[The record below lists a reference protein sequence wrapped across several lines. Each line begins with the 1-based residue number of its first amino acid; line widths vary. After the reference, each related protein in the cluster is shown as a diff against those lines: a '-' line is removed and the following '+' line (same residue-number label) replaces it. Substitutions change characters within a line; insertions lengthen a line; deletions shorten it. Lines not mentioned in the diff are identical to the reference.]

1 MAEALPIAGLKAS
14 QLRGALER
22 SARMLAPGWA
32 GATQDGDFGRALLEI
47 AARLAEHSTA
57 QLAKAPLR
65 DKLAFLDALDV
76 ASQPPR
82 SASAP
87 IVFTLAV
94 KRETAVF
101 APARVQLSADKGKD
115 QITFETREAIDLSP
129 ARLAHVIAADPA
141 TDRIER
147 APGHVNR
154 SVDAEV
160 PPTRYL
166 LLSAVE
172 AESKTIQLVQA
183 VGIEPGDLLRFAG
196 GVYRVES
203 VKGAIVQLLDPLGQS
218 APAGAGVEKLIALE
232 CFALRNLQD
241 HAVYFGHKEMLKLD
255 GPAEIT
261 LVFDPPSLPAA
272 LASLD
277 LDYAIWGKLKDAK
290 APDWQPLNLV
300 GAGPAGLVLAKTW
313 EGSVDELELPTGK
326 SRWVRIALRQP
337 IAGQCGPATGAVSV
351 ELKVRSTAP
360 PKTSV
365 EGSETIVA
373 ALYNSQPLSIATAF
387 LPFGPEPQRFD
398 TFAFAAPE
406 ALSKKGARVTLKI
419 DFDDASMAAMAYDPV
434 APDHVYGISVNG
446 RLQSIRFAGDKADWR
461 PLGLADDKRL
471 DAKAGLHVLSL
482 DRLDLVFVRGED
494 GVLRMASVTTTADGK
509 DWMLSAWTD
518 LSKNRAAFSAFCV
531 VPDPARLPVKGSSS
545 MMLLNPFAATPGHL
559 LAFDG
564 DGLWSLMIG
573 LGGVT
578 SATWTRP
585 VALSAAGDTP
595 AETTAIVVAKAGI
608 QDGVL
613 AVVAADGRAHKGDL
627 DLANNTIKWA
637 EIATGVSGDV
647 PPVAFVEDGTLVF
660 VAASAA
666 DVPGDRRL
674 VVVGSADPRS
684 DLETS
689 LGAPQSIALLPQD
702 DGAPLIVVSG
712 STGLLLWAGGHTTIA
727 TLPAKADPTALR
739 ALLLPS
745 GNEPRLLLAADSEV
759 VLKRQNE
766 TGPVSGRVEL
776 RDRLRREPGSAA
788 PTRMWARNAAG
799 DTSIAL
805 LDPDWFDAGTRLLQ
819 PAPFNDAREYILLD
833 EDSDFAGK
841 VAASGKLELDPDDDE
856 TVAGD
861 VLEIDH
867 LLYVVTHRNSAEST
881 VDLDPVLPGTL
892 PATGHAVEYTSYR
905 HVGARTNLVA
915 VDRKR
920 FARPTIAAPAALHEL
935 LFAGPAS
942 PLRQEVVGRFGDWL
956 VLKKQWITAPPD
968 SIGATLLNQPDLDI
982 QSEIRLPREAD
993 NPELAWEYYDGR
1005 SWARL
1010 DQRTLTDP
1018 TGNFARSGDVTF
1030 TVPSDI
1036 VPTEIG
1042 GKEDYWVRVRLTG
1055 GDFGR
1060 ASYLITEDPASASP
1074 KRTSVVVDRSQLNP
1088 PEIVSIEASYVLDA
1102 AITPD
1107 LVIAAN
1113 NLAALDQTQAAL
1125 RNGAV
1130 FNLFEGVAQHVGG
1143 AAGGSRALYLGLDR
1157 NPGVQALSLFVD
1169 ALDRDAPRR
1178 ELVAEVLTAAGWQRA
1193 GLDDGTAGLAR
1204 PGIVQ
1209 LRLAPKP
1216 EQLPLFGS
1224 DGWWLRLR
1232 PKDVG
1237 GDWAPVLR
1245 GLFVNAVLADHAK
1258 TVTKELLGSS
1268 LGDPNQSYRLAQ
1280 TPVLPQTLELRVLES
1295 LSQEERAALVLH
1307 HGPEAIVEDQAQR
1320 GQWVRWSE
1328 TESFVDADGDTRAF
1342 RLDPVSGEV
1351 RFGNGRSG
1359 KVPPAGRDS
1368 IRAFTYQCGGG
1379 SAGNVRALE
1388 IAKLGSA
1395 IESVE
1400 LALNPVDASG
1410 GADAPVIERIAVSA
1424 PALLRHAG
1432 RALSP
1437 VDIEAIAEGSAPDVV
1452 RARCLPPRGCGI
1464 ELAVSIRDPAQRC
1477 PVPSRERREGIART
1491 ILAAGWG
1498 ALAPDAVTVRAPRY
1512 LRVRIEAELIA
1523 SGAGAAAGV
1532 EHEARRRLMAFLHPA
1547 DGGSDKLGWAFG
1559 RRVWPSDVHRALA
1572 GTPGLDRVAAVRLDA
1587 FSPGVSLDELPLDA
1601 LIWVDEADIALTVS
1615 VGEGGR

>member
-1 MAEALPIAGLKAS
+1 MTDAVPIAGLKAS
-14 QLRGALER
+14 QLRGGLER

-47 AARLAEHSTA
+47 AARLAEHSTT

-76 ASQPPR
+76 ATPPPR
-82 SASAP
+82 PASAP
-87 IVFTLAV
+87 IVFTLAE

-115 QITFETREAIDLSP
+115 QITFETREGIDLSP
-129 ARLAHVIAADPA
+129 ARLAHVIAADPV

-147 APGHVNR
+147 APAFVNR
-154 SVDAEV
+154 SVDAV
-160 PPTRYL
+160 APPTRYL
-166 LLSAVE
+166 LLTAVE
-172 AESKTIQLVQA
+172 AEAKTIQLVQA
-183 VGIEPGDLLRFAG
+183 VAIEPGDLLRFAG

-203 VKGAIVQLLDPLGQS
+203 VKGAIVQLRDPLGQS
-218 APAGAGVEKLIALE
+218 APAGAAVEKLIALE
-232 CFALRNLQD
+232 SFALRNLQD

-261 LVFDPPSLPAA
+261 LVFDPQSLPAA

-277 LDYAIWGKLKDAK
+277 LDYAIWGKPKEAK

-300 GAGPAGLVLAKTW
+300 AAGPAGLVLAKTW
-313 EGSVDELELPTGK
+313 EGSVDEFELPAGK
-326 SRWVRIALRQP
+326 SRWVRIALRAP

-360 PKTSV
+360 AKSAG
-365 EGSETIVA
+365 EGSETVVA

-406 ALSKKGARVTLKI
+406 ALSKKGAKVTLDIK
-419 DFDDASMAAMAYDPV
+419 FDDASLAALAYDPV
-434 APDHVYGISVNG
+434 APEHVYGISING
-446 RLQSIRFAGDKADWR
+446 RLQSIRFDGASADWR
-461 PLGLADDKRL
+461 PLGLSDGKRL
-471 DAKAGLHVLSL
+471 EAKAGLHVLSL
-482 DRLDLVFVRGED
+482 GTLDLVFVRGED
-494 GVLRMASVTTTADGK
+494 GALRMATVTTAPDGK
-509 DWMLSAWTD
+509 NWTLTAWTD
-518 LSKNRAAFSAFCV
+518 LSKNRAAFSAFLV
-531 VPDPARLPVKGSSS
+531 VPDPARMAGSTSGAS
-545 MMLLNPFAATPGHL
+545 PGQLIAA
-559 LAFDG
+559 DG
-564 DGLWSLMIG
+564 DGFWSLAIG
-573 LGGVT
+573 LGGVL
-578 SATWTRP
+578 AQGWQQL
-585 VALSAAGDTP
+585 VAINDADKTP
-595 AETTAIVVAKAGI
+595 TDVTAVVVARTGI

-613 AVVAADGRAHKGDL
+613 AAVGADGRGHKGEL
-627 DLANNTIKWA
+627 DLANGTIEWSV
-637 EIATGVSGDV
+637 IGSGVSGDV
-647 PPVAFVEDGTLVF
+647 RPAAFMEDGELVF

-666 DVPGDRRL
+666 EKPEDRSL
-674 VVVGSADPRS
+674 IVIGSSDPPS
-684 DLETS
+684 NLNAP
-689 LGAPQSIALLPQD
+689 LGAPYSIALLPRD
-702 DGAPLIVVSG
+702 DGAPLVAVTG
-712 STGLLLWAGGHTTIA
+712 SKGILLWAGGHSKIDA
-727 TLPAKADPTALR
+727 LPAKADPAALR
-739 ALLLPS
+739 ALLTPS
-745 GNEPRLLLAADSEV
+745 GNEPRLLLAADSEM
-759 VLKRQNE
+759 VLESKVA
-766 TGPVSGRVEL
+766 TALAGVSVEL
-776 RDRLRREPGSAA
+776 RDRLRRSQSSTVPTHMWLKDQGSSPAIHVLEA
-788 PTRMWARNAAG
+788 DWILAG
-799 DTSIAL
+799 NNLI
-805 LDPDWFDAGTRLLQ
+805 R
-819 PAPFNDAREYILLD
+819 PAPLTSSQHYILLD
-833 EDSDFAGK
+833 SAVDFGG
-841 VAASGKLELDPDDDE
+841 SIGSTGKLELDPLDNQ
-856 TVAGD
+856 TAVGD
-861 VLEIDH
+861 VLEIGGAAYEVAQLDSS
-867 LLYVVTHRNSAEST
+867 TNT
-881 VDLDPVLPGTL
+881 VDLDPALPSSFGSPGDAL
-892 PATGHAVEYTSYR
+892 GYTAYR
-905 HVGARTNLVA
+905 HGSAKTAFVQA
-915 VDRKR
+915 DRKR
-920 FARPTIAAPAALHEL
+920 FAKPANLPIGDLHEIIFDSSAAPRHQEIAGTLGVWML
-935 LFAGPAS
+935 LRKPWTTTPAD
-942 PLRQEVVGRFGDWL
+942 PV
-956 VLKKQWITAPPD
+956 T
-968 SIGATLLNQPDLDI
+968 ATLLTRSGLGTPH
-982 QSEIRLPREAD
+982 EIRLPREAD
-993 NPELAWEYYDGR
+993 NPELAWEYFDGT
-1005 SWARL
+1005 SWSRL
-1010 DQRTLTDP
+1010 DRWKLTDS
-1018 TGNFARSGDVTF
+1018 TGNFARTGDVSF
-1030 TVPSDI
+1030 NVPSDI
-1036 VPTEIG
+1036 VPAEIG
-1042 GKEDYWVRVRLTG
+1042 GKNDYWIRVRLTG

-1060 ASYLITEDPASASP
+1060 ASYVITNDPATGDP
-1074 KRTSVVVDRSQLNP
+1074 KTTSITIDRSKLNP
-1088 PEIVSIEASYVLDA
+1088 PEIVSIEASYVLND

-1107 LVIAAN
+1107 LIVAAN
-1113 NLAALDQTQAAL
+1113 NLAAIDQTQAAL

-1130 FNLFEGVAQHVGG
+1130 FNLFEGVAQHVGDSG
-1143 AAGGSRALYLGLDR
+1143 GGSRALYLGFDR

-1193 GLDDGTAGLAR
+1193 GLDDETAGLAR
-1204 PGIVQ
+1204 PGIFQ

-1232 PKDVG
+1232 PKDTG

-1258 TVTKELLGSS
+1258 SVTKELLGSS

-1295 LSQEERAALVLH
+1295 LSEEERAALILH
-1307 HGPEAIVEDQAQR
+1307 HGREAIVEDQAQR

-1328 TESFVDADGDTRAF
+1328 TESFVDADGDTRVF
-1342 RLDPVSGEV
+1342 RLDSASGEV

-1388 IAKLGSA
+1388 IAKLDSA

-1410 GADAPVIERIAVSA
+1410 GADAPAIERIAVSA

-1464 ELAVSIRDPAQRC
+1464 ELAVSIRDPARRC
-1477 PVPSRERREGIART
+1477 PVPSRERREGIARN

-1523 SGAGAAAGV
+1523 SGAEAAAGV
-1532 EHEARRRLMAFLHPA
+1532 EHEARTRLMAFLHPA

-1587 FSPGVSLDELPLDA
+1587 LSPGVSLDELPLDA
-1601 LIWVDEADIALTVS
+1601 LICVEDADIALTVS
-1615 VGEGGR
+1615 VGDGGR

>member
-1 MAEALPIAGLKAS
+1 MADALPIAGLKAS
-14 QLRGALER
+14 QLRGALEC

-76 ASQPPR
+76 ATPPPR

-87 IVFTLAV
+87 IVFTLAE

-101 APARVQLSADKGKD
+101 APVRVQLSADKGKD

-141 TDRIER
+141 IDRIER

-154 SVDAEV
+154 SVDAEA

-172 AESKTIQLVQA
+172 ADTRTIQLVQA
-183 VGIEPGDLLRFAG
+183 VGIVTGDLLRFAG

-203 VKGAIVQLLDPLGQS
+203 VKGAIVQLRDPLGQS
-218 APAGAGVEKLIALE
+218 APAGAAVEKLIALE
-232 CFALRNLQD
+232 SFALRNLQD

-261 LVFDPPSLPAA
+261 LVFDPQSLPAA

-277 LDYAIWGKLKDAK
+277 LDYAIWGKPKEAK

-313 EGSVDELELPTGK
+313 EGSVDEFELPAGK
-326 SRWVRIALRQP
+326 CRWVRIALRHP
-337 IAGQCGPATGAVSV
+337 ITGQCGPASGAVSV

-360 PKTSV
+360 AKGPG
-365 EGSETIVA
+365 EGSKTIVA
-373 ALYNSQPLSIATAF
+373 ALYNNQPLSIATAF

-406 ALSKKGARVTLKI
+406 ALSKKGAKVTLKI
-419 DFDDASMAAMAYDPV
+419 EFDDASMAALAYDPV

-446 RLQSIRFAGDKADWR
+446 RLQSIRFDGANADWR
-461 PLGLADDKRL
+461 PLGLADGKRL
-471 DAKAGLHVLSL
+471 YANAGLQVLSL
-482 DRLDLVFVRGED
+482 GTLDLVFVRGED

-518 LSKNRAAFSAFCV
+518 LSKKRAAFAAFCLI
-531 VPDPARLPVKGSSS
+531 PDPARPLVITPGGS
-545 MMLLNPFAATPGHL
+545 PGHL
-559 LAFDG
+559 VAADETGF
-564 DGLWSLMIG
+564 WSLTIG
-573 LGGVT
+573 WGGVI
-578 SATWTRP
+578 AAEWTRLVELNAADETP
-585 VALSAAGDTP
+585 VESKAL
-595 AETTAIVVAKAGI
+595 VVARAGI
-608 QDGVL
+608 ADG
-613 AVVAADGRAHKGDL
+613 VVAAIGSDGRAHKGEL
-627 DLANNTIKWA
+627 DLANGTIKWA
-637 EIATGVSGDV
+637 EIATGISGDV
-647 PPVAFVEDGTLVF
+647 PPVAFVEDGSLVL
-660 VAASAA
+660 VAASAEEVL
-666 DVPGDRRL
+666 DNRRL
-674 VVVGSADPRS
+674 VVVGSANPRN
-684 DLETS
+684 DLETY
-689 LGAPQSIALLPQD
+689 LGAPWSIALLPQG

-712 STGLLLWAGGHTTIA
+712 SKGLLLWAGGHSIIA
-727 TLPAKADPTALR
+727 ALPPKADPAALQT
-739 ALLLPS
+739 LLLPS

-759 VLKRQNE
+759 LLYGKVE
-766 TGPVSGRVEL
+766 TGPAIKTIEL
-776 RDRLRREPGSAA
+776 RDCLQRTNSSGEPTHVWLSDQSGVAA
-788 PTRMWARNAAG
+788 
-799 DTSIAL
+799 IHAL
-805 LDPDWFDAGTRLLQ
+805 ETEWIPGQLVG
-819 PAPFNDAREYILLD
+819 PAPLNDGDEYILLD
-833 EDSDFAGK
+833 SKFDFEGS
-841 VAASGKLELDPDDDE
+841 VHTTGTLELDPADSQ
-856 TVAGD
+856 TAVGD
-861 VLEIDH
+861 VLEIGG
-867 LLYVVTHRNSAEST
+867 LVYEVTQKHSSTNT
-881 VDLDPVLPGTL
+881 VDLDPALPSTSGSPGDAL
-892 PATGHAVEYTSYR
+892 NYTAYR
-905 HVGARTNLVA
+905 HIGLKTDLIPA
-915 VDRKR
+915 DRKR
-920 FARPTIAAPAALHEL
+920 FAKPATQPAAELHEI
-935 LFAGPAS
+935 LFASPAS
-942 PLRQEVVGRFGDWL
+942 PSRQEVVSTLGDWML
-956 VLKKQWITAPPD
+956 LKKKWITTPVDPVTA
-968 SIGATLLNQPDLDI
+968 ILLGQPVVVT
-982 QSEIRLPREAD
+982 QTEIRLPREAD

-1005 SWARL
+1005 SWGRF
-1010 DQRTLTDP
+1010 DQWDLADR
-1018 TGNFARSGDVTF
+1018 TGNFARSETVSF

-1036 VPTEIG
+1036 VPTELG
-1042 GKEDYWVRVRLTG
+1042 GKENYWVRVRLTG

-1060 ASYLITEDPASASP
+1060 ASYLITEDPNSASP

-1088 PEIVSIEASYVLDA
+1088 PEIVSIEASYVLND

-1107 LVIAAN
+1107 LIVAAN
-1113 NLAALDQTQAAL
+1113 NLAAIDQTQAAL

-1130 FNLFEGVAQHVGG
+1130 FNLFEGVAQHVGDSG
-1143 AAGGSRALYLGLDR
+1143 GGSRALYLGFDR

-1232 PKDVG
+1232 PKDTG

-1258 TVTKELLGSS
+1258 SVTKELLGSS

-1295 LSQEERAALVLH
+1295 LSEEERAALILH
-1307 HGPEAIVEDQAQR
+1307 HGREAIVEDQAQR

-1328 TESFVDADGDTRAF
+1328 TESFVDADGDTRVF
-1342 RLDPVSGEV
+1342 RLDSASGEV

-1388 IAKLGSA
+1388 IAKLDSA

-1410 GADAPVIERIAVSA
+1410 GADAPAIERIAVSA

-1464 ELAVSIRDPAQRC
+1464 ELAVLIRDPAQRC
-1477 PVPSRERREGIART
+1477 PVPSRERREGIARN

-1512 LRVRIEAELIA
+1512 LRVLIEAELIA
-1523 SGAGAAAGV
+1523 SGTEAAAGV
-1532 EHEARRRLMAFLHPA
+1532 EHEARTRLMAFLHPA

-1587 FSPGVSLDELPLDA
+1587 LSPGVSLDELPLDA
-1601 LIWVDEADIALTVS
+1601 LICVEEADLALTVS
-1615 VGEGGR
+1615 VGERE